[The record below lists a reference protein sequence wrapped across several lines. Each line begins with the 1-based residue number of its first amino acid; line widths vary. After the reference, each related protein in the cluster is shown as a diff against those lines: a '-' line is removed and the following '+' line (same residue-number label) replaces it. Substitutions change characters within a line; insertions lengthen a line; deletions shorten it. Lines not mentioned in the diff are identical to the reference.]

1 MWAVWGVRGWVL
13 WTALLAL
20 AFSFPL
26 VWAVLG
32 SMGVGRL
39 DSVGVGC
46 FGFVE
51 VACLGFR
58 WFGLFRGKETNAQHH
73 ALSKDKSPGMKQL
86 NNIKGTKP
94 TVQKIRK
101 FFLKISNITG
111 GWKRNTCPTPR
122 IEQHESPPP

>member
-51 VACLGFR
+51 VACFGFGVP
-58 WFGLFRGKETNAQHH
+58 WVWAVWDSVGVGLFEVP
-73 ALSKDKSPGMKQL
+73 L
-86 NNIKGTKP
+86 
-94 TVQKIRK
+94 V
-101 FFLKISNITG
+101 
-111 GWKRNTCPTPR
+111 
-122 IEQHESPPP
+122 